1 MPEIMGDTSGIRKT
15 VLERINK
22 FYDQSSDK
30 RQIIDAQLLSE
41 VVEISELI
49 QREIAVYVSRHGKVL
64 AVVIGDVASVPLPQQ
79 NQRRSQQNLSGVRCI
94 HTHPGQNGCL
104 STLDIAA
111 LRELRFDLMVS
122 VGKSQDGEQEF
133 GVAFFDGRDTEGG
146 FSVSTYY
153 PVSPEEFF
161 ASDVSLL
168 IQQIE
173 GVLGRSGSKL
183 VADGKERAI
192 LVGMEWQA
200 GWGAEESLAELGLL
214 AETAGAEVVGR
225 FWQKR
230 DKPDPALFI
239 GKGKAQEVAQLRQE
253 SDATLVIFDDVLSPA
268 QQRNLEQ
275 VLGVK
280 VVDRAALILDIFAQR
295 ARSHEGKMQVE
306 LAQLKYRLPR
316 LGGQGLVLSR
326 LGGGIGT
333 RGPGETKL
341 EVDRRR
347 IRARISEIENA
358 IGNVRKQR
366 ALHRKARQ
374 AANTP
379 TVALVGYTNAGK
391 STLLNYLTQAG
402 VLAEDKLFATLDPTT
417 RMVKLPE
424 GKEVLFTDTVG
435 FIQKLPHQL
444 IAAFRATLEE
454 VVEAD
459 LLLHVVDA
467 SHPQWEEQR
476 EEVFKVLKELKS
488 ETKAMLMVYNKID
501 RVETSAEVN
510 RMLRDENS
518 VAVSAKT
525 GMGIDALLTE
535 TERCLTGV
543 LEELELLI
551 PYQES
556 ASLNDLYRLA
566 QVKNLAHEENGT
578 RVTALVPKEYAAMFA
593 EYLFKVVD

>member
-1 MPEIMGDTSGIRKT
+1 MPEIMGDASGIRKT

-30 RQIIDAQLLSE
+30 RQIIDPQLLAE
-41 VVEISELI
+41 VVEVSELI
-49 QREIAVYVSRHGKVL
+49 QREIAVYISRHGKVL

-94 HTHPGQNGCL
+94 HTHPGQSGCL

-122 VGKSQDGEQEF
+122 VGSQNGEQEF
-133 GVAFFDGRDTEGG
+133 GVAFFDGRDAAGG

-173 GVLGRSGSKL
+173 GVLGRNASKL

-253 SDATLVIFDDVLSPA
+253 NDATLVIFDDVLSPA

-275 VLGVK
+275 LLGVK

-417 RMVKLPE
+417 RMVKLPD

-488 ETKAMLMVYNKID
+488 ENKAMLMVYNKID
-501 RVETSAEVN
+501 CIEDTAELK
-510 RMLRDENS
+510 RMLRYENS

-525 GMGIDALLTE
+525 GTGIEALLTE
-535 TERCLTGV
+535 TERCLTGA

-551 PYQES
+551 PYQAS

-566 QVKNLAHEENGT
+566 QVKKLEHEENGT

-593 EYLFKVVD
+593 AYLLKELD

>member
-15 VLERINK
+15 MLDRINT
-22 FYDQSSDK
+22 FYNQTMDK
-30 RQIIDAQLLSE
+30 RQIIEPELLRE
-41 VVEISELI
+41 VVEVSEQI
-49 QREIAVYVSRHGKVL
+49 QREIALYVSRHGKVL
-64 AVVIGDVASVPLPQQ
+64 AVVIGDIASVPLPEQ
-79 NQRRSQQNLSGVRCI
+79 NQRRSLQNLSGVRCI
-94 HTHPGQNGCL
+94 HTHPGQSGQL

-111 LRELRFDLMVS
+111 LRELRFDMMVA
-122 VGKSQDGEQEF
+122 VGSRDGEQEF
-133 GVAFFDGRDTEGG
+133 GIAFFDGRDADGG
-146 FSVSTYY
+146 FSVSSFY
-153 PVSPEEFF
+153 PVEPEEVF

-173 GVLGRSGSKL
+173 GALGRGGSKL

-253 SDATLVIFDDVLSPA
+253 NDATLVIFDDVLSPA

-347 IRARISEIENA
+347 IRARISEIEHA

-476 EEVFKVLKELKS
+476 DEVFKVLKELKA
-488 ETKAMLMVYNKID
+488 EAKAMLMVYNKID
-501 RVETSAEVN
+501 RLDGAGELK
-510 RMLRDENS
+510 RMLRDEDS

-525 GMGIDALLTE
+525 GDGIAELLQAA
-535 TERCLTGV
+535 ERSLTGA
-543 LEELELLI
+543 LEEMELLI

-556 ASLNDLYRLA
+556 ASLNDLYKLA
-566 QVKNLAHEENGT
+566 QVKEMTHEETGT
-578 RVTALVPKEYAAMFA
+578 RVTALVPKEYASMFA
-593 EYLFKVVD
+593 DYLLKELQ

>member
-1 MPEIMGDTSGIRKT
+1 MPEILGDTSGIRKT
-15 VLERINK
+15 ILDRINK
-22 FYDQSSDK
+22 FYNHSMDK
-30 RQIIDAQLLSE
+30 RQIIAEELLQEIVE
-41 VVEISELI
+41 VSELI
-49 QREIAVYVSRHGKVL
+49 QREIAVYISRHGKVL
-64 AVVIGDVASVPLPQQ
+64 AVVIGDIASVSLPEQ
-79 NQRRSQQNLSGVRCI
+79 NQKRSQQNLCGVRCI
-94 HTHPGQNGCL
+94 HTHPGQSGQL
-104 STLDIAA
+104 SMLDTAA
-111 LRELRFDLMVS
+111 LRELRFDVMVS
-122 VGKSQDGEQEF
+122 VGQRSGEMEF
-133 GVAFFDGRDTEGG
+133 GVAFLEGRDVDGG
-146 FSVSTYY
+146 FSVSSHY
-153 PVSPEEFF
+153 PVSAEDLF
-161 ASDVSLL
+161 ASDISVL

-173 GVLGRSGSKL
+173 AALGRNASSL
-183 VADGKERAI
+183 VATGKERAI
-192 LVGMEWQA
+192 LVGMEWQG

-230 DKPDPALFI
+230 EKPDAALFI
-239 GKGKAQEVAQLRQE
+239 GKGKAKEVAMLRQE
-253 SDATLVIFDDVLSPA
+253 AEASIIIFDDVLSPA

-316 LGGQGLVLSR
+316 LGGQGLILSR

-347 IRARISEIENA
+347 IRSRISEIETS

-374 AANTP
+374 AANTL

-476 EEVFKVLKELKS
+476 EEVFKVLKELKA
-488 ETKAMLMVYNKID
+488 ETKAMLMVYNKTD
-501 RVETSAEVN
+501 LVANKAEVN

-518 VAVSAKT
+518 VAISALT
-525 GMGIDALLTE
+525 GEGMMQLLRQTE
-535 TERCLTGV
+535 VCLTGAM
-543 LEELELLI
+543 EEMELLI
-551 PYQES
+551 PYQET
-556 ASLNDLYRLA
+556 ASLTNLYKVA
-566 QVKNLAHEENGT
+566 QVKSLTHDETGT
-578 RVTALVPKEYAAMFA
+578 RVVALVPKEYTAMFTA
-593 EYLFKVVD
+593 YLPNGVH